1 MKKLFIKILQKEIW
15 EIIPW
20 LTIHGQAAPY
30 GVLNERAIRASAGIM
45 LIVGMLTFFVV
56 YSTKNFS
63 LLYPTLW
70 VFWLQFFIT
79 VFFGTKYAPFSFLGR
94 LLVRKQQPD
103 YVWAVQKRF
112 AWLLWLIMAS
122 TMAIVTLGFGITGT
136 LPFVICSLCL
146 SFMWLE
152 SAAGICV
159 WCKIYGFLLK
169 KWIISEP
176 THRPACPGWACSIH
190 LRGK

>member
-1 MKKLFIKILQKEIW
+1 MKNLFVKILRKEIG
-15 EIIPW
+15 EVIPG
-20 LTIHGQAAPY
+20 LTIYGQPAPY

-45 LIVGMLTFFVV
+45 LMIGIFTFFAV
-56 YSTKNFS
+56 YSTKDFT

-70 VFWLQFFIT
+70 LFWLQFFIT

-94 LLVRKQQPD
+94 LLVHRQQPD

-122 TMAIVTLGFGITGT
+122 TMALVTLGFGMTGT
-136 LPFVICSLCL
+136 VPFIICAICL
-146 SFMWLE
+146 TFMWLE

-159 WCKIYGFLLK
+159 WCKIYNFLLK
-169 KWIISEP
+169 KWVITQPEYK
-176 THRPACPGWACSIH
+176 PACPGGACSIP
-190 LRGK
+190 LKR